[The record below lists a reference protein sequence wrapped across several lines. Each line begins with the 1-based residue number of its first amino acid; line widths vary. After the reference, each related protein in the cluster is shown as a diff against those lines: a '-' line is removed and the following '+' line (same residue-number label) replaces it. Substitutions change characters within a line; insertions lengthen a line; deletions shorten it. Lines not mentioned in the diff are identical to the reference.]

1 MSDSLWP
8 HGCSSPGSSVHRI
21 LQARILEWLPCPPP
35 GDLPDPGIQPKSPM
49 SPALAADSLPLCHL
63 ASPSLSTKFQIKREE
78 KKYWIVYR
86 TSQVEP
92 VVKNLPANSGDTREV
107 GLSPGPEDPLEEG
120 MATHSSL
127 LAWRIPWTEEPGG
140 PRSTGSQRVR
150 YSWSNLAH
158 THAYRVRVSPTKV
171 SQTHCPKRQK
181 WEHT

>member
-107 GLSPGPEDPLEEG
+107 GLSPGPGRPPRGGHGYPLQSSCLENPMDRG
-120 MATHSSL
+120 AWWATVHRVAKSQIQL
-127 LAWRIPWTEEPGG
+127 KQL
-140 PRSTGSQRVR
+140 ST
-150 YSWSNLAH
+150 H
-158 THAYRVRVSPTKV
+158 T
-171 SQTHCPKRQK
+171 CI
-181 WEHT
+181 